1 MSDDKSQTTAPRSEP
16 DADWNAIWAA
26 MQELGAAM
34 APLME
39 LASPPSWAVTM
50 QFAMDVALPDI
61 EERCAEGESDD

>member
-1 MSDDKSQTTAPRSEP
+1 MPTETTSLRTEP
-16 DADWNAIWAA
+16 EADWNGIWAA

-50 QFAMDVALPDI
+50 QFAMDVALTDI
-61 EERCAEGESDD
+61 EEHCAEAESNAE